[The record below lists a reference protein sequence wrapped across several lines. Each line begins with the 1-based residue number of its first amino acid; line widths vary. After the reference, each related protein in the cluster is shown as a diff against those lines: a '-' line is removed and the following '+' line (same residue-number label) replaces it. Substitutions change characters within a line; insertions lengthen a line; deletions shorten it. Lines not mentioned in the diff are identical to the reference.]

1 MSSLTTNFNVPP
13 YFDDYDEAKKYYR
26 ILFRP
31 SVALQARE
39 LTQLQTIQQKQVER
53 FGGHVFKDG
62 SVVEGCAPT
71 TLPDLNFVRLENTFI
86 LNPNYS
92 LTSVTSDYLL
102 VGQTS
107 QVRATLVIAKEG
119 TTQSYPDT
127 NIFYVNYLSTDSV
140 NNTKTVFDSGE
151 IIKIYNAQQ
160 DKLGT
165 LNEDNLI
172 NTIRVVTASSSV
184 AHLGKGYGFK
194 IESGII
200 YQKGFFQLVDDQV
213 LIIKPY
219 DQSTGN
225 YVVGFETL
233 EEIIDENVDET
244 LNDNALG
251 YPNENA
257 PGANRLK
264 LTPYAVVKQR
274 DAINE
279 NDSFFT
285 VFEFSNISNGLVL
298 NKTKSSYDELGDR
311 LNNRTFEESGDYVTK
326 PFSVQSVTGAD
337 PSQFNYEISSGVG
350 YVRGSRIE
358 YLSSNKIQADR
369 ATATLENTQQIITA
383 NYGNFIYIKE
393 VYGSLN
399 FSSYIT
405 IDIFNSAYTAVSR
418 RFTNVTPGTKIGTA
432 KVKAIL
438 YDSGGPAGSSDA
450 IYRLYISNI
459 VMNSGR
465 SFSEARAFYAGS
477 SVNTF
482 GNFYADIEGSP
493 ILQSSG
499 KNSLVFPF
507 GKNALK
513 TLRSQNGASNDTEF
527 YYRTSTSTTLQTD
540 GLVAVTTTS
549 SHAGGFDQLAYSIT
563 TNLGDVLENDISV
576 TLADNVAS
584 ANIAGLTVAI
594 DNGANTILG
603 TGFSSRFGI
612 GEHIR
617 VYTQA
622 ANYDGRITNVTDTVL
637 TVNMNAAVTNTA
649 CNFAKLYPIG
659 YTIPLKAGYPGNRQ
673 VAVTGETT
681 MEIQTGAAS
690 AAALLTSAPVVV
702 QYRMRRSQAT
712 QAKKTVRKDVYVKL
726 WANTAVNNS
735 WNLGLTDVF
744 KIKKVYANSTA
755 FSTTGTDITDN
766 FTLDTGQRLDYYDHA
781 RISLKS
787 QFNSST
793 YSNEYFTVV
802 LDHFIPD
809 YTNGIGFFSVDSYP
823 IDDVNLAN
831 TAAIQTPQIPIFNY
845 ENTSINLRDAVD
857 FRPSK
862 INSAT
867 SALTLAAASVNPGTL
882 NTFVTLST
890 RYLVEPD
897 SNFQADIE
905 YYLARKDLVTL
916 SIAGALGVIQGIPSE
931 NPRTPENNTDTMV
944 IATVDVPAY
953 PSLTANEAEIYNKPD
968 DAIDIKISTNR
979 VYTMRDIGVLD
990 QRIQNLEYYTSLIAL
1005 ELAAKDL
1012 AVQDADGL
1020 NRFKNGIFV
1029 DPMNSYDFQETVDPE
1044 YRFTLDQSL
1053 KYGRSLFNQK
1063 TIDLMYNESASTG
1076 IKKTGRYLTRTFTEE
1091 LFINQVFATKFR
1103 NNAQDFWS
1111 WQGSLSLY
1119 PGFDVN
1125 KTVQQGATSDTNF
1138 RIFINSRNI
1147 SFIARGLRPNTTIYP
1162 YFDEVAVA
1170 QHCAPGTLNTSLG
1183 ATIDEV
1189 ISEANARGRPEDILI
1204 RSQNFGTA
1212 LTTDSTGTLFGIFR
1226 IPPDT
1231 FRVGD
1236 RKLKLL
1242 DINDL
1247 TLGDDAI
1254 LTSADAI
1261 FTAYNIDVSIPP
1273 PPPPPII
1280 INITNITNNV
1290 TNVNN
1295 IINNVTN
1302 NNVTNNNNVI
1312 NNNVTNVNNVNN
1324 INRTRNIRRA
1334 FNFNNNDDRRG
1345 KGRDPL
1351 AQSFSIVA
1359 PDGESGV
1366 FVTKLELFFKSRD
1379 PNLGLEIVIVG
1390 MENGVPNYN
1399 DVKGT
1404 SKLTSSQVNVSEDSS
1419 AATIAAFDFPVFLS
1433 SNKDYAFFV
1442 LPEANSPNY
1451 QQWVSEIGNFDI
1463 ITGAQIFQ
1471 NPYSGEMFRSSNAQT
1486 WTPIPTEDM
1495 KFNLYVANFNV
1506 GTGTAYFENETDDY
1520 LTLSSIVLKSPTR
1533 NILVGD
1539 EVYVIDPP
1547 SETTVTIPT
1556 EYRTKQAFVQS
1567 VENGKIT
1574 LNNSKGVF
1582 RTSQII
1588 GIFAPPQQ
1596 GNVDQCNYSTLIAT
1610 ATIASV
1616 DNPTMHGLIPKI
1628 LSNVISGTSVNFSFK
1643 GTSSSN
1649 VVESNYNDVS
1659 TNVLKELIDY
1669 ERKVCSYSNETLN
1682 SLGKTFVLKANMNN
1696 SNKYVSPII
1705 DLVDKSVVVV
1715 ENDINNDNTNE
1726 NTRNG
1731 NARARYISKPVVLA
1745 DGQDSEDMLVYL
1757 TGYRP
1762 INTDILVYAK
1772 YLNGQDPATLDVKP
1786 WTKLNLRDSSL
1797 RSSSANQLDFKEFIF
1812 ELPSVAPISND
1823 GTAYKNS
1830 GNFGIMEYIDING
1843 AKYITYKSF
1852 VLKIVLLCDINNKI
1866 YVPKVDDIRVIALQ
1880 V

>member
-1 MSSLTTNFNVPP
+1 MSSLTTNFNIPP

-62 SVVEGCAPT
+62 SVVEGCSPT
-71 TLPDLNFVRLENTFI
+71 TLQNLNFVRLENKFI
-86 LNPNYS
+86 LDPTYS

-107 QVRATLVIAKEG
+107 KVRATLVIAKEG

-140 NNTKTVFDSGE
+140 SNTKTVFDSGE
-151 IIKIYNAQQ
+151 IIKVYNAQQ

-172 NTIRVVTASSSV
+172 NTIKILTASSSV
-184 AHLGKGYGFK
+184 VYLGKGYGLK

-200 YQKGFFQLVDDQV
+200 YQKGFFQIVDDQV
-213 LIIKPY
+213 LIVKPY

-233 EEIIDENVDET
+233 EEIIDENDDVT

-251 YPNENA
+251 YSNENA

-274 DAINE
+274 DEIKE

-285 VFEFSNISNGLVL
+285 VFEFSNISNELVL
-298 NKTKSSYDELGDR
+298 NKTKSSYDEFGDG
-311 LNNRTFEESGDYVTK
+311 LNKRTFEESGDYVTK
-326 PFSVQSVTGAD
+326 PFSVQSITDDTD
-337 PSQFNYEISSGVG
+337 PTKFDYEISSGVG
-350 YVRGSRIE
+350 YIRGSRVE

-369 ATATLENTQQIITA
+369 AISTLENTSQIITA
-383 NYGNFIYIKE
+383 NYGNFIYIKQ

-405 IDIFNSAYTAVSR
+405 IDIYDAAFSAVAG
-418 RFTNVTPGTKIGTA
+418 RFMPAPSPTPAKIGTA
-432 KVKAIL
+432 KAKAIL
-438 YDSGGPAGSSDA
+438 YNSGTAGRDA
-450 IYRLYISNI
+450 IYRLYLSNI
-459 VMNSGR
+459 VMDSGR
-465 SFSEARAFYAGS
+465 SFSEARAFFAGS
-477 SVNTF
+477 SVNSF
-482 GNFYADIEGSP
+482 GNFYADIEGP
-493 ILQSSG
+493 AILQSSS

-507 GKNALK
+507 GKKALK
-513 TLRSQNGASNDTEF
+513 TLRSQNGTSNDTEF
-527 YYRTSTSTTLQTD
+527 SYRTSSLTTLQTD
-540 GLVAVTTTS
+540 GLVAVTTAS
-549 SHAGGFDQLAYSIT
+549 SHAGGFDVLPYS
-563 TNLGDVLENDISV
+563 NVVLTDPAENDISV
-576 TLADNVAS
+576 TLAETVVT
-584 ANIAGLTVAI
+584 ANIAGQTVAVNI
-594 DNGANTILG
+594 NTNTITG
-603 TGFSSRFGI
+603 TGFTTRFGI
-612 GEHIR
+612 GEFIR
-617 VYTQA
+617 FYTGVGVSQDA
-622 ANYDGRITNVTDTVL
+622 RITD
-637 TVNMNAAVTNTA
+637 VTNTTLTININA
-649 CNFAKLYPIG
+649 LATNGTCNFAKVYPTG
-659 YTIPLKAGYPGNRQ
+659 YTIPLITGYPGTRQ
-673 VAVTGETT
+673 VEVTSETT
-681 MEIQTGAAS
+681 MLIQTGAAS

-702 QYRMRRSQAT
+702 QYRMKRAQAT

-744 KIKKVYANSTA
+744 NIKKVYSSTTG

-766 FTLDTGQRLDYYDHA
+766 FTLDTGQRPDYYDHA

-787 QFNSST
+787 QYNSSA
-793 YSNEYFTVV
+793 YPNHYFTVV

-809 YTNGIGFFSVDSYP
+809 YSNGIGFFSVDSYP
-823 IDDVNLAN
+823 IDDTISTVENPNAIK
-831 TAAIQTPQIPIFNY
+831 TAQIPIFSY
-845 ENTSINLRDAVD
+845 DNTSIDLRDAVD
-857 FRPSK
+857 FRPYK

-867 SALTLAAASVNPGTL
+867 SALTLASASVNPGTVS
-882 NTFVTLST
+882 TFVPLSS

-916 SIAGALGVIQGIPSE
+916 SIAGSLGIVQGIPSE

-953 PSLTANEAEIYNKPD
+953 PSLTLNEAETYNKPD
-968 DAIDIKISTNR
+968 DAIDVKISTNR

-1012 AVQDADGL
+1012 AVQGADGL

-1029 DPMNSYDFQETVDPE
+1029 DPMNSYDFQDAANPE

-1053 KYGRSLFNQK
+1053 EYGRSLFKQK
-1063 TIDLMYNESASTG
+1063 TADLTYNESASTG
-1076 IKKTGRYLTRTFTEE
+1076 IKKTGRYLTRNYTDE
-1091 LFINQVFATKFR
+1091 LFINQTFATKFR

-1125 KTVQQGATSDTNF
+1125 KTVLQGTISSDTNF
-1138 RIFINSRNI
+1138 RIFINSRNV

-1170 QHCAPGTLNTSLG
+1170 QHCAPGTLNTALG
-1183 ATIDEV
+1183 ATIDAI

-1242 DINDL
+1242 DIDSL
-1247 TLGDDAI
+1247 TLGTDAI

-1261 FTAYNIDVSIPP
+1261 FTAYNIEVTIPP
-1273 PPPPPII
+1273 PPPPPVI

-1290 TNVNN
+1290 TN
-1295 IINNVTN
+1295 INN
-1302 NNVTNNNNVI
+1302 NNVTNNNNR
-1312 NNNVTNVNNVNN
+1312 N
-1324 INRTRNIRRA
+1324 TRRRA
-1334 FNFNNNDDRRG
+1334 FNFFPP
-1345 KGRDPL
+1345 RDPL
-1351 AQSFSIVA
+1351 AQSFSIEA
-1359 PDGESGV
+1359 PDGQSGV
-1366 FVTKLELFFKSRD
+1366 FVTKLDLFFKKRD

-1390 MENGVPNYN
+1390 MDSGIPNYN
-1399 DVKGT
+1399 DVKGIA
-1404 SKLTSSQVNVSEDSS
+1404 KLTSSQVNVSDDSS
-1419 AATIAAFDFPVFLS
+1419 AATTATFDFPVFLS
-1433 SNKDYAFFV
+1433 SNTDYAFFI

-1451 QQWVSEIGNFDI
+1451 QQWVSEIGNFDL

-1495 KFNLYVANFNV
+1495 KFNLYVANFDV

-1533 NILVGD
+1533 DISVGD

-1547 SETTVTIPT
+1547 SGTTITIPT
-1556 EYRTKQAFVQS
+1556 QYRAAQAFVQS

-1582 RTSQII
+1582 RVSQAI
-1588 GIFAPPQQ
+1588 GIFSPPQQ
-1596 GNVDQCNYSTLIAT
+1596 GNVDQCNYNTHIAT
-1610 ATIASV
+1610 AVIDTV
-1616 DNPTMHGLIPKI
+1616 DNPTMHALIPKI
-1628 LSNVISGTSVNFSFK
+1628 LTNVISGTSVDFSFK
-1643 GTSSSN
+1643 GTDNSN
-1649 VVESNYNDVS
+1649 NVEGNYNDVS

-1669 ERKVCSYSNETLN
+1669 ERKICSYSNETLN
-1682 SLGKTFVLKANMNN
+1682 SLGKTFILRALMNN

-1705 DLVDKSVVVV
+1705 DLVDKSVVAI
-1715 ENDINNDNTNE
+1715 ENIINNDSANE

-1731 NARARYISKPVVLA
+1731 NAEARYISKPVVLA

-1772 YLNGQDPATLDVKP
+1772 YLNGQDPATLDTKP
-1786 WTKLNLRDSSL
+1786 WTKLNLREASL
-1797 RSSSANQLDFKEFIF
+1797 RSSSANPLDFKEFVY
-1812 ELPSVAPISND
+1812 ELPSTNVTD
-1823 GTAYKNS
+1823 GTAFRDLDNLVIP
-1830 GNFGIMEYIDING
+1830 GILTYTDLNG
-1843 AKYITYKSF
+1843 AKYIRYKSF
-1852 VLKIVLLCDINNKI
+1852 VLKIVLLSSNKI
-1866 YVPKVDDIRVIALQ
+1866 YVPKIDDIRVIALQ

>member
-62 SVVEGCAPT
+62 SVVEGCSPT
-71 TLPDLNFVRLENTFI
+71 TLPNLNFVRLENTFI

-119 TTQSYPDT
+119 TTQNYPDT
-127 NIFYVNYLSTDSV
+127 NIFYVDYLSTNSV

-184 AHLGKGYGFK
+184 VYLGKGYGLK

-213 LIIKPY
+213 LIVKPY

-251 YPNENA
+251 YSNENA

-274 DAINE
+274 DEINE

-285 VFEFSNISNGLVL
+285 IFEFSNITNGLVL
-298 NKTKSSYDELGDR
+298 NKTKSSYDEFGDR

-326 PFSVQSVTGAD
+326 PFSVQSVTGTD
-337 PSQFNYEISSGVG
+337 PLQFNYEISSGVG
-350 YVRGSRIE
+350 YVRGSRVE

-369 ATATLENTQQIITA
+369 ATSTLENTQQIITA
-383 NYGNFIYIKE
+383 NYGNFIYLKE

-399 FSSYIT
+399 FSGYIT
-405 IDIFNSAYTAVSR
+405 IDIYNAAFTAVSG
-418 RFTNVTPGTKIGTA
+418 RFTTVAPGTKIGTA

-438 YDSGGPAGSSDA
+438 FDSGTVGSSSA

-459 VMNSGR
+459 VMDSGR

-513 TLRSQNGASNDTEF
+513 TLRSQNGALNDTEF

-549 SHAGGFDQLAYSIT
+549 SHAGGFDELAYST
-563 TNLGDVLENDISV
+563 GVLGDVLENDISV
-576 TLADNVAS
+576 TLADNVVS
-584 ANIAGLTVAI
+584 ANIAGQTVAI
-594 DNGANTILG
+594 NSGANTISG
-603 TGFSSRFGI
+603 TGFSSRFGNN
-612 GEHIR
+612 EHIR

-622 ANYDGRITNVTDTVL
+622 ANYDARITNVTDTVL
-637 TVNMNAAVTNTA
+637 TVNINAAVANGA

-659 YTIPLKAGYPGNRQ
+659 YTIPLIASYPGTRQ
-673 VAVTGETT
+673 VTVTGETT

-702 QYRMRRSQAT
+702 QYKMRRSQAT

-744 KIKKVYANSTA
+744 KIKKVYTSSSG

-766 FTLDTGQRLDYYDHA
+766 FTLDTGQRPDYYDHA

-787 QFNSST
+787 QYTSGAYLND
-793 YSNEYFTVV
+793 YFTVV

-831 TAAIQTPQIPIFNY
+831 TAAIQTAQIPIFNY
-845 ENTSINLRDAVD
+845 ENTSIDLRDAVD

-897 SNFQADIE
+897 SNFQSDIE

-916 SIAGALGVIQGIPSE
+916 SIAGSLGVIQGIPSE
-931 NPRTPENNTDTMV
+931 TPRTPENNTDTMV

-953 PSLTANEAEIYNKPD
+953 PSLTANEAETYNKPD
-968 DAIDIKISTNR
+968 DAIDIKIATNR

-1012 AVQDADGL
+1012 AVQGADGL

-1053 KYGRSLFNQK
+1053 EYGRSLFNQK

-1138 RIFINSRNI
+1138 RIFINSRNV

-1247 TLGDDAI
+1247 TLGADAI

-1273 PPPPPII
+1273 PPPPPVI

-1290 TNVNN
+1290 TNN
-1295 IINNVTN
+1295 ITNINN
-1302 NNVTNNNNVI
+1302 NNVTN
-1312 NNNVTNVNNVNN
+1312 
-1324 INRTRNIRRA
+1324 INRIRNIRQA
-1334 FNFNNNDDRRG
+1334 FNFNNDDRRG
-1345 KGRDPL
+1345 RGRDPL

-1390 MENGVPNYN
+1390 MESGVPNYN

-1419 AATIAAFDFPVFLS
+1419 VATIAAFDFPVFLS

-1463 ITGAQIFQ
+1463 ITGSQIFQ

-1547 SETTVTIPT
+1547 SGTTVTIPT

-1628 LSNVISGTSVNFSFK
+1628 LTNVISGTSVEFSFK

-1682 SLGKTFVLKANMNN
+1682 SLGKTFVLKASMNN

-1715 ENDINNDNTNE
+1715 ENDINNDSTNE

-1731 NARARYISKPVVLA
+1731 NAKARYISKPVVLA

-1786 WTKLNLRDSSL
+1786 WTKLKLRDSSL
-1797 RSSSANQLDFKEFIF
+1797 RSSSANPLDFKELVF
-1812 ELPSVAPISND
+1812 ELSSVAPNPND

-1830 GNFGIMEYIDING
+1830 SNIGKMEYIDING

-1852 VLKIVLLCDINNKI
+1852 VLKIVLLSNNKI

>member
-1 MSSLTTNFNVPP
+1 M
-13 YFDDYDEAKKYYR
+13 
-26 ILFRP
+26 
-31 SVALQARE
+31 
-39 LTQLQTIQQKQVER
+39 
-53 FGGHVFKDG
+53 
-62 SVVEGCAPT
+62 
-71 TLPDLNFVRLENTFI
+71 
-86 LNPNYS
+86 
-92 LTSVTSDYLL
+92 
-102 VGQTS
+102 
-107 QVRATLVIAKEG
+107 
-119 TTQSYPDT
+119 
-127 NIFYVNYLSTDSV
+127 
-140 NNTKTVFDSGE
+140 
-151 IIKIYNAQQ
+151 
-160 DKLGT
+160 
-165 LNEDNLI
+165 
-172 NTIRVVTASSSV
+172 
-184 AHLGKGYGFK
+184 
-194 IESGII
+194 
-200 YQKGFFQLVDDQV
+200 
-213 LIIKPY
+213 
-219 DQSTGN
+219 
-225 YVVGFETL
+225 
-233 EEIIDENVDET
+233 
-244 LNDNALG
+244 
-251 YPNENA
+251 
-257 PGANRLK
+257 
-264 LTPYAVVKQR
+264 
-274 DAINE
+274 
-279 NDSFFT
+279 
-285 VFEFSNISNGLVL
+285 
-298 NKTKSSYDELGDR
+298 
-311 LNNRTFEESGDYVTK
+311 
-326 PFSVQSVTGAD
+326 
-337 PSQFNYEISSGVG
+337 
-350 YVRGSRIE
+350 
-358 YLSSNKIQADR
+358 
-369 ATATLENTQQIITA
+369 
-383 NYGNFIYIKE
+383 
-393 VYGSLN
+393 
-399 FSSYIT
+399 
-405 IDIFNSAYTAVSR
+405 
-418 RFTNVTPGTKIGTA
+418 
-432 KVKAIL
+432 
-438 YDSGGPAGSSDA
+438 
-450 IYRLYISNI
+450 
-459 VMNSGR
+459 
-465 SFSEARAFYAGS
+465 
-477 SVNTF
+477 
-482 GNFYADIEGSP
+482 
-493 ILQSSG
+493 
-499 KNSLVFPF
+499 
-507 GKNALK
+507 
-513 TLRSQNGASNDTEF
+513 
-527 YYRTSTSTTLQTD
+527 
-540 GLVAVTTTS
+540 
-549 SHAGGFDQLAYSIT
+549 
-563 TNLGDVLENDISV
+563 
-576 TLADNVAS
+576 
-584 ANIAGLTVAI
+584 
-594 DNGANTILG
+594 
-603 TGFSSRFGI
+603 
-612 GEHIR
+612 
-617 VYTQA
+617 
-622 ANYDGRITNVTDTVL
+622 TDTVL
-637 TVNMNAAVTNTA
+637 TVNINAALANAA

-659 YTIPLKAGYPGNRQ
+659 YTIPLKAGYPGNRR

-690 AAALLTSAPVVV
+690 AAALLTSASVVV

-744 KIKKVYANSTA
+744 KIKKVYTSSTG

-823 IDDVNLAN
+823 IDDTISTVENPNAIK
-831 TAAIQTPQIPIFNY
+831 TAQIPIFSY
-845 ENTSINLRDAVD
+845 DNTNIDLRDAVD
-857 FRPSK
+857 FRPYK
-862 INSAT
+862 VNSAT
-867 SALTLAAASVNPGTL
+867 SALTLAAASPVNPGTL
-882 NTFVTLST
+882 NTFVTLSS
-890 RYLVEPD
+890 RYLIEPD

-953 PSLTANEAEIYNKPD
+953 PSLTANEAETYNKPD
-968 DAIDIKISTNR
+968 DAIDVKISTNR

-1012 AVQDADGL
+1012 AVQGADGL

-1029 DPMNSYDFQETVDPE
+1029 DPMNSYDFQEAADPE

-1053 KYGRSLFNQK
+1053 EYGRSLFNQK
-1063 TIDLMYNESASTG
+1063 TADLAYNESASTG
-1076 IKKTGRYLTRTFTEE
+1076 IKKTGRYLTRTYSEE
-1091 LFINQVFATKFR
+1091 LFINQPFATKFR

-1125 KTVQQGATSDTNF
+1125 KTVQQGTTSDTNF

-1242 DINDL
+1242 DIDSL
-1247 TLGDDAI
+1247 TLGADAI
-1254 LTSADAI
+1254 LTQADAI

-1273 PPPPPII
+1273 PPPPPVI
-1280 INITNITNNV
+1280 INITNVTNNV
-1290 TNVNN
+1290 TNIRNTNN
-1295 IINNVTN
+1295 NTIINNR
-1302 NNVTNNNNVI
+1302 
-1312 NNNVTNVNNVNN
+1312 
-1324 INRTRNIRRA
+1324 NRRDA
-1334 FNFNNNDDRRG
+1334 FNSFG
-1345 KGRDPL
+1345 SRDPL
-1351 AQSFSIVA
+1351 AQSFSIEA

-1366 FVTKLELFFKSRD
+1366 FVTKLDLFFKKRD

-1390 MENGVPNYN
+1390 MDNGIPNYN

-1404 SKLTSSQVNVSEDSS
+1404 AKLTSSQVNVSDDAS
-1419 AATIAAFDFPVFLS
+1419 AATIATFDFPVFLS
-1433 SNKDYAFFV
+1433 SNKDYAFFI

-1463 ITGAQIFQ
+1463 ITKSQIFQ

-1495 KFNLYVANFNV
+1495 KFNLYVANFDV

-1520 LTLSSIVLKSPTR
+1520 LTLFSIELKSPTR

-1547 SETTVTIPT
+1547 SGTTVTIPT

-1588 GIFAPPQQ
+1588 GVFAPPQQ
-1596 GNVDQCNYSTLIAT
+1596 GNVNQCDYSTLIAT
-1610 ATIASV
+1610 ATIDSV
-1616 DNPTMHGLIPKI
+1616 DNPIMHALIPKI
-1628 LSNVISGTSVNFSFK
+1628 LTNVISGTSVDFSFK
-1643 GTSSSN
+1643 GTNSSN
-1649 VVESNYNDVS
+1649 VVESNYNDVL

-1682 SLGKTFVLKANMNN
+1682 SLGKTFVLKASMNN

-1705 DLVDKSVVVV
+1705 DLVDKSVVAI
-1715 ENDINNDNTNE
+1715 ENIINNDSTNE

-1731 NARARYISKPVVLA
+1731 NALARYISKPVVLA
-1745 DGQDSEDMLVYL
+1745 DEQDSEDMLVYL

-1797 RSSSANQLDFKEFIF
+1797 RSSSVNPLDFKELVF
-1812 ELPSVAPISND
+1812 ELPSVAPNPND
-1823 GTAYKNS
+1823 GTAFRDFNNVDIPGIVTYTDLNS
-1830 GNFGIMEYIDING
+1830 DGLTNG
-1843 AKYITYKSF
+1843 PKYIRYKSF
-1852 VLKIVLLCDINNKI
+1852 VLKIVLLSSNKI